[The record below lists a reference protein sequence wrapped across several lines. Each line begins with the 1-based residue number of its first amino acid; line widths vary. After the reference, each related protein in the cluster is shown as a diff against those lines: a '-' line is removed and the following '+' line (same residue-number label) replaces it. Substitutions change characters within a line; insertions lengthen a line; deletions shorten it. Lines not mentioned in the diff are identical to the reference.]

1 MRKTG
6 ILIFALLTSVI
17 MNAQTIITVAGN
29 AHPTSL
35 GDGGP
40 ATNAF
45 LLHPGGLAV
54 DKYGN
59 LFIAD
64 NNHSR
69 VRKVDTF
76 GIITTAAGNGQGFYT
91 GDGSQAT
98 ASNVSVTSPAGLAID
113 RSGNLYLT
121 CGGNADSNGVRKIAP
136 DGIISTYAGGI
147 GGGGIATGGD
157 GGPASAA
164 EFVGPGLLAIDAKN
178 NLYISDAAG
187 YVIRRIDGTT
197 GIITTYA
204 GIGPDSSGGSGGPS
218 NGDGGPATAA
228 ILNEPYFIA
237 ADATGNL
244 YVSANDIYEVRRIDT
259 NGIIT
264 RFAGN
269 GTHAAFA
276 GDGGPATAAV
286 FTAVGGVATDRY
298 GNVYIAG
305 DSRIRKVDT
314 AGIINTIAGNGS
326 PTISGDGGVATAA
339 GLSAVYNVYVDSAM
353 NVYVENYVPYG
364 IVRKILPYIIPVTV
378 NMVQGVNGQWEEM
391 QIYPNPSAT
400 GRYMI
405 AIPTAVT
412 ETVQITVTD
421 VAGRV
426 IASRSATTNAESSIQ
441 VTTPGAYIIT
451 ATTPHNKWVTKVV
464 YSP

>member
-6 ILIFALLTSVI
+6 LLALGLLTSI
-17 MNAQTIITVAGN
+17 ILNAQTIITIAGGSHHTVA
-29 AHPTSL
+29 L

-40 ATNAF
+40 ATSAF
-45 LLHPGGLAV
+45 LVQPYGLAS
-54 DKYGN
+54 DKMGN

-64 NNHSR
+64 DNHSR

-76 GIITTAAGNGQGFYT
+76 GIITTAAGNGQGFYS

-98 ASNVSVTSPAGLAID
+98 SSNVSVSGPTGLAID
-113 RSGNLYLT
+113 HAGNLYIA
-121 CGGNADSNGVRKIAP
+121 CGGDADSNGIRKIAP
-136 DGIISTYAGGI
+136 DGIITTYAGGI
-147 GGGGIATGGD
+147 GGGGTTGGD

-164 EFVGPGLLAIDAKN
+164 EFVNLGGLAVDGKG
-178 NLYISDAAG
+178 NLFAADGDG

-218 NGDGGPATAA
+218 NGDGGPATVA
-228 ILNEPYFIA
+228 ILNDPNFIA

-244 YVSANDIYEVRRIDT
+244 YVSADDIYEVRKIDT

-269 GTHAAFA
+269 GTHVSFS

-286 FTAVGGVATDRY
+286 ITGVGGVATDKY

-326 PTISGDGGVATAA
+326 PTISGDGGLATAA
-339 GLSAVYNVYVDSAM
+339 GLGEAYNVYVDSEM
-353 NVYVENYVPYG
+353 NIYVMNQSPYA

-391 QIYPNPSAT
+391 QVYPNPSAT

-412 ETVQITVTD
+412 ETVYITVTD

-426 IASRSATTNAESSIQ
+426 VASRSATTNAESSIQ
-441 VTTPGAYIIT
+441 VATPGTYIIT